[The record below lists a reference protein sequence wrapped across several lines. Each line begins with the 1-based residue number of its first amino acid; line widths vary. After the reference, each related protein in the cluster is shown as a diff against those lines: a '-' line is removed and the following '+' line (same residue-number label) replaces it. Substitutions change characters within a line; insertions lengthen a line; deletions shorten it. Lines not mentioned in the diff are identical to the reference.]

1 MTKDRFF
8 SRLVS
13 GLTKT
18 RTLFSENLDSVDTII
33 GTREGW
39 GDEVWEGLE
48 ELLLTADVGLAIT
61 ETVLENLRR
70 WAKKHSP
77 SPEELRGELKRQ
89 LGAILEGSAGE
100 LAENGSPP
108 TVVLVV
114 GVNGTGKTTTIAKI
128 AGRIAASGGPVM
140 LAAGDTFRDAAIEQL
155 QKWGDRLGVEVVAQ
169 KHGADPAAVA
179 FDALN
184 HARTTGATHLFID
197 TAGRLHTKYN
207 LMEELKKIKRVLQRT
222 DLTAPHETLLVLDAG
237 IGQNNIAQAR
247 AFTESIDITGIVL
260 TKLDGTA
267 KGGSLFPLYDELK
280 IPIKFI
286 GVGESADDLQ
296 PFDSD
301 TFIDALFSG

>member
-1 MTKDRFF
+1 MTRDRFF

-18 RTLFSENLDSVDTII
+18 RTLFSENLDSVDLII
-33 GTREGW
+33 GSRKGW
-39 GDEVWEGLE
+39 DNDVWEGLE
-48 ELLLTADVGLAIT
+48 ELLLTADIGLAIT
-61 ETVLENLRR
+61 ERVLENLGR
-70 WAKKHSP
+70 WAKKHDP

-89 LGAILEGSAGE
+89 LGAILEGAVEGLS
-100 LAENGSPP
+100 ENDIPP

-128 AGRIAASGGPVM
+128 AGRIAASGGSVI

-155 QKWGDRLGVEVVAQ
+155 QQWGDRLGMEVVAQ
-169 KHGADPAAVA
+169 KQGADPAAVA
-179 FDALN
+179 FDALT
-184 HARTTGATHLFID
+184 HARTNGAAYLFID

-207 LMEELKKIKRVLQRT
+207 LMEELKKIERVLLRA
-222 DLTAPHETLLVLDAG
+222 DENAPQETLLVLDAG

-296 PFDSD
+296 PFDPD
-301 TFIDALFSG
+301 TFIDALFSR

>member
-1 MTKDRFF
+1 MTRDRFF

-18 RTLFSENLDSVDTII
+18 RTIFSENLDSVDMII
-33 GTREGW
+33 GNRKGW
-39 GDEVWEGLE
+39 DEEIWEGLE
-48 ELLLTADVGLAIT
+48 ELLLTADTGLTVT
-61 ETVLENLRR
+61 ERVLENLRR
-70 WAKKHSP
+70 WAKKHDP
-77 SPEELRGELKRQ
+77 SPEELRSELKRQ
-89 LGAILEGSAGE
+89 LGTILEGAVGE
-100 LAENGSPP
+100 LSENGTPP

-128 AGRIAASGGPVM
+128 AGRIAASGGSVI

-155 QKWGDRLGVEVVAQ
+155 QQWGERLGMEVVAQ
-169 KHGADPAAVA
+169 KQGADPAAVA
-179 FDALN
+179 FDALS
-184 HARTTGATHLFID
+184 HARTSGVAYLFID
-197 TAGRLHTKYN
+197 TAGRLHTKDN

-222 DLTAPHETLLVLDAG
+222 DENAPHETLLVLDAG

-247 AFTESIDITGIVL
+247 AFTESIDVTGIVL

-286 GVGESADDLQ
+286 GVGESAEDLQ
-296 PFDSD
+296 PFDPD
-301 TFIDALFSG
+301 VFIDALFSR